1 MTKMAQPKTCP
12 ICFRW
17 RTEVPKME
25 PQLLEMGKCSGCGK
39 RMCYSCWQT
48 HQGPCTNY
56 ANIGKPVKDRF
67 IKEEV

>member
-1 MTKMAQPKTCP
+1 MD
-12 ICFRW
+12 
-17 RTEVPKME
+17 
-25 PQLLEMGKCSGCGK
+25 PQLLEMGKCSGCGDT
-39 RMCYSCWQT
+39 MCYSCWQT